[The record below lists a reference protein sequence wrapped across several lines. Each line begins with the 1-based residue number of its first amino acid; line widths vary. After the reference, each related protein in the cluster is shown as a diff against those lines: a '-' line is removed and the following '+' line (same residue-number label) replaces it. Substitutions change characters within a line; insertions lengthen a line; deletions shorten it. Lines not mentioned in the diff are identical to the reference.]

1 MMKKILFLNHN
12 QENFGTYY
20 RCFFLAK
27 GLSEHGYEVKML
39 CASGKKFDLLVRRK
53 KINENF
59 SIITLPRIKY
69 HEYFTGQLLFRLPL
83 ALFFVLFGNYD
94 ICHAFT
100 VAQPQIAVPAW
111 AAKVI
116 RRKKLIIDWDDLW
129 GGGFADE
136 HGGMISKVLG
146 FSERYFLRFADKITY
161 VSEFIGEQIEKLD
174 LKIDK
179 IKIPNGSN
187 IEQISVLDK
196 RESREK
202 VGLGKYEKY
211 LVSIGNTYTDSLG
224 LMLGA
229 FKEVLKTEDVNL
241 VMVGEGKITDKFRN
255 IFNELKE
262 KIIITGKRPFSEIPF
277 YLASADALLLPM
289 DDNGIEKA
297 RFPMRFGDY
306 LCAGRP
312 IISNAVG
319 EVKHYME
326 KYNAGLTSDPESI
339 HEFAANIKK
348 SLENMELS
356 GTIGSNAR
364 MLAEDDLSWKSI
376 IDKLD
381 KDVYGGLV

>member
-1 MMKKILFLNHN
+1 MKKILFINHN

-27 GLSEHGYEVKML
+27 GLSECGCQITMI
-39 CASGKKFDLLVRRK
+39 CASGKKFDLLIRRRK
-53 KINENF
+53 INDNF

-83 ALFFVLFGNYD
+83 ALLFVLLGNYD

-100 VAQPQIAVPAW
+100 VAQPQIAIPAW

-136 HGGMISKVLG
+136 HGGIVSKVLG
-146 FSERYFLRFADKITY
+146 FSERYFLKFSDKITY
-161 VSEFIGEQIEKLD
+161 VSEFIGEQIEKLG
-174 LKIDK
+174 LKIEK

-187 IEQISVLDK
+187 IEQIAMLDK
-196 RESREK
+196 EESRAR
-202 VGLGKYEKY
+202 VGLEVGEKY

-229 FKEVLKTEDVNL
+229 FKEALKVDDIQL

-255 IFNELKE
+255 IFDELKE

-312 IISNAVG
+312 IVSNAIG
-319 EVKHYME
+319 EVKYYIE
-326 KYNAGLTSDPESI
+326 KYNAGLTSAPDSV
-339 HEFAANIKK
+339 HEFAANIEK
-348 SLENMELS
+348 SLKNRELS
-356 GTIGSNAR
+356 GIVSSNAR
-364 MLAEDDLSWKSI
+364 MLAENDLSWKSI
-376 IDKLD
+376 INKLD
-381 KDVYGGLV
+381 RDVYDSLV